1 MSASK
6 GNIAAQHSLNGSGY
20 SSVVRL
26 LVRVDGREFTP
37 AQIGAGRL
45 YFNEP
50 TVLPAG
56 AAEIVIEVDGHSRTK
71 HVLLPGSPTLSRIV
85 EYTSP

>member
-20 SSVVRL
+20 SSAVRL

-37 AQIGAGRL
+37 SQIGAGRL

-50 TVLPAG
+50 TLLPAG
-56 AAEIVIEVDGHSRTK
+56 AAELIIEVDGDPRTK
-71 HVLLPGSPTLSRIV
+71 HVRLHPSPGPARII
-85 EYTSP
+85 EYSAI